1 MALARLIRLA
11 PTEQGS
17 IAIDTE
23 ALASHLEVIL
33 RELES
38 RMPRAG
44 GAAEV
49 GEWGE
54 LLRYIAWV
62 NSRIRPSRGES
73 GPRPAAPPESG
84 GVGPGPS
91 SFTSVEGRRRKAREL
106 HLRAAPLT
114 RRLPPHAYV
123 RQGHQLMELVRIT
136 GSADEGIEVQRSL
149 HLLVR
154 DLDSRHRRLGHPGP
168 DQALL
173 LTLLREFAVLTW
185 VEARRA
191 AESKSTE

>member
-1 MALARLIRLA
+1 M
-11 PTEQGS
+11 
-17 IAIDTE
+17 DTE
-23 ALASHLEVIL
+23 SLASHLEVVL

-44 GAAEV
+44 CAAEG

-62 NSRIRPSRGES
+62 NSRLRPSPGQS
-73 GPRPAAPPESG
+73 GPRSASPPEPG
-84 GVGPGPS
+84 RVGPRPS
-91 SFTSVEGRRRKAREL
+91 DFASAEGRRRKAQEL
-106 HLRAAPLT
+106 RLRAAPLT
-114 RRLPPHAYV
+114 RRLPPHAYT

-136 GSADEGIEVQRSL
+136 RSADEGIEVHQSL

-168 DQALL
+168 DQAVL
-173 LTLLREFAVLTW
+173 LTLLRELAVLTW

-191 AESKSTE
+191 AEPK